1 MIFRH
6 DTDLCYSVEKASVL
20 DGNERK
26 IFAEKTAVAFWK
38 AMGGGDEEVAGLNDS
53 EEEQED
59 TQAQEEKK

>member
-1 MIFRH
+1 MSQ
-6 DTDLCYSVEKASVL
+6 DTDLYCSLEKASVL

-53 EEEQED
+53 EEEHED
-59 TQAQEEKK
+59 TQEEKK

>member
-1 MIFRH
+1 MILSQN
-6 DTDLCYSVEKASVL
+6 TDLYSSLEKASVL

-53 EEEQED
+53 EED